1 MKRNSWAVWILVIC
15 FGCTFSWFPAA
26 ADDSTSGASQ
36 SAPGDS
42 HQSRSNNKSPGEDL
56 YNAQHP
62 APNDTPPDSYG
73 LILDKIRTG
82 EIAIQRK
89 EDGNVQITVTTESS
103 LRSVL
108 NSISGNSKDW
118 SLNGPWLIF
127 CICAILCLGASLYL
141 FYFKARNNI
150 LAFRI
155 TVLMVLS
162 ISSLILI
169 VGGYAKEQIVPVIGF
184 FSTIAGFLLGSKTD
198 AANHNDDSGK

>member
-1 MKRNSWAVWILVIC
+1 MKHNSWTVMVFMIC
-15 FGCTFSWFPAA
+15 FGCTLSGLWA
-26 ADDSTSGASQ
+26 ADEDFQAPPPHHSGSSTRFPGELLPDTQ
-36 SAPGDS
+36 PSAP
-42 HQSRSNNKSPGEDL
+42 K
-56 YNAQHP
+56 
-62 APNDTPPDSYG
+62 APNALPDSYG
-73 LILDKIRTG
+73 SFWEKVRDG
-82 EIAIQRK
+82 EITVQK
-89 EDGNVQITVTTESS
+89 LENGDLQITVATESS
-103 LRSVL
+103 FHSVL

-118 SLNGPWLIF
+118 RLNGPWLIF
-127 CICAILCLGASLYL
+127 CICAIACLGASLYL

-198 AANHNDDSGK
+198 AANHNDESDQ

>member
-1 MKRNSWAVWILVIC
+1 MKRNSWTVWILVIC
-15 FGCTFSWFPAA
+15 FGCTFCWFPAA
-26 ADDSTSGASQ
+26 ADDSPQFVPVNSRDLESSTKFQGGEL
-36 SAPGDS
+36 PGT
-42 HQSRSNNKSPGEDL
+42 QPPAAK
-56 YNAQHP
+56 
-62 APNDTPPDSYG
+62 APNVLPDSYG
-73 LILDKIRTG
+73 PLWEKVRDG
-82 EIAIQRK
+82 EIAIQRL
-89 EDGNVQITVTTESS
+89 ENGNVQITVATESS
-103 LRSVL
+103 LHSVL

-127 CICAILCLGASLYL
+127 CICAILCLGASLCL

-150 LAFRI
+150 LAFRL

-198 AANHNDDSGK
+198 AANHNDASGK

>member
-36 SAPGDS
+36 PAPGDS
-42 HQSRSNNKSPGEDL
+42 HKPEPKNRLQGEEL
-56 YNAQHP
+56 HGAQPP
-62 APNDTPPDSYG
+62 APKDAPPDSYG
-73 LILDKIRTG
+73 LILDQIRTG
-82 EIAIQRK
+82 EIAIQRL
-89 EDGNVQITVTTESS
+89 ENGNVQITVTTESS

-127 CICAILCLGASLYL
+127 CICAILCLGASLAL

-155 TVLMVLS
+155 TVLVVLS

-184 FSTIAGFLLGSKTD
+184 FSTISGFLLGSKMD
-198 AANHNDDSGK
+198 ATNHNDASGK